1 MVGLPARGKSYIV
14 KKIARYLNW
23 LQHPTEIFN
32 VGNRRRIAAGGGQ
45 TIPKKSLDSELR
57 ESVRK
62 MSVNT
67 AAPTGIVDQK
77 DMLPRPALAT
87 QILVNGEPNQIPAT
101 PQTTNGHAN
110 LDDPDQPIPLPAPQP
125 MDQSADFFDPDNFKA
140 FQIREQ
146 VALET
151 LDELL
156 DYVLNGGGSVGILDA
171 TNSTLERRKMIINH
185 VRESAGP
192 ELGVLFLESRCIDKN
207 LLESNMRLK
216 LSGPD
221 YKDRDPAAALADF
234 KKRVQMYE
242 KTYVPLGDYEEENN
256 MSYIQMIDVGRK
268 IVAHQIKGFLSI
280 QAATYLMNFNLAPR
294 QIWLTRHGES
304 MDNANG
310 RIGGDSSLS
319 PAGLRYAKALTK
331 FIMSERA
338 AWEERQREKQASTH
352 FPPLPGDSTP
362 PNPEYTGQT
371 PVQEERN
378 FCVWTSM
385 LKRSIETAQYFNE
398 DEFDLKQ
405 MRMLNELNAGEMNG
419 MTYEEIKSDHY
430 EQYELRKKDKLHY
443 RYPGPGGEGYLD
455 IINRLQKVIIE
466 VERMTDHVL
475 LVGHRSITRVLLAYF
490 QGLQRE
496 DISDLDVPLG
506 VLYVL
511 EPVSR
516 PAGSLRVLRLTSHN
530 LETIWRRIQSIS
542 VQPDIGSLRIPTKL
556 STQASNQSTHRL
568 IFDLET
574 PSCSVYIYARMFLT
588 HTHQFNCDGL
598 TMG

>member
-45 TIPKKSLDSELR
+45 TIPHKSIDSELR

-67 AAPTGIVDQK
+67 TATTGIIDQK
-77 DMLPRPALAT
+77 DMLPPPVLAT
-87 QILVNGEPNQIPAT
+87 QILVNGEPNQVPAT

-110 LDDPDQPIPLPAPQP
+110 FHESSNPMRLPAPQHI
-125 MDQSADFFDPDNFKA
+125 DQSADFFDPDNAKA
-140 FQIREQ
+140 FQLREQ

-185 VRESAGP
+185 IRERAGS
-192 ELGVLFLESRCIDKN
+192 ELGVLFLESRCIDTN

-221 YKDRDPAAALADF
+221 YKNREDPAAALADF

-242 KTYVPLGDYEEENN
+242 KTYVPLGDYEEGNN

-304 MDNANG
+304 IDNVNG
-310 RIGGDSSLS
+310 RIGGDSPLS

-331 FIMSERA
+331 FVTSERA
-338 AWEERQREKQASTH
+338 LWEQRQREKQASTH
-352 FPPLPGDSTP
+352 FPPLPGDATP

-371 PVQEERN
+371 SDHEERN

-405 MRMLNELNAGEMNG
+405 MRMLNELNAGEMEG
-419 MTYEEIKSDHY
+419 MTYEKIRAEHN
-430 EQYELRKKDKLHY
+430 EQYELRKSDKLHY

-490 QGLQRE
+490 QGLKRE

-506 VLYVL
+506 VLYML
-511 EPVSR
+511 EPVSQR
-516 PAGSLRVLRLTSHN
+516 LELVHHLR
-530 LETIWRRIQSIS
+530 
-542 VQPDIGSLRIPTKL
+542 
-556 STQASNQSTHRL
+556 
-568 IFDLET
+568 
-574 PSCSVYIYARMFLT
+574 
-588 HTHQFNCDGL
+588 
-598 TMG
+598 

>member
-1 MVGLPARGKSYIV
+1 VSGASTPAKNRATTLDIPGLTRSKVSPDGRIAQRDVGAKLVIVMVGLPARGKSYIV

-23 LQHPTEIFN
+23 LQHPTKIFN

-45 TIPKKSLDSELR
+45 TLPNKSIDSQLR

-62 MSVNT
+62 MSVNG
-67 AAPTGIVDQK
+67 AAPSAIVDQK
-77 DMLPRPALAT
+77 DMLPPPAIAT
-87 QILVNGEPNQIPAT
+87 QILVNGEPNQVPPT
-101 PQTTNGHAN
+101 PQTAEAN
-110 LDDPDQPIPLPAPQP
+110 ANPHEPSQPIPLPAPQQ
-125 MDQSADFFDPDNFKA
+125 MDQSAAFFDPDNAKA
-140 FQIREQ
+140 FQLREQ

-171 TNSTLERRKMIINH
+171 TNSTRERRKMIMDHI
-185 VRESAGP
+185 RKRAGS
-192 ELGVLFLESRCIDKN
+192 ELGVLFLESRCIDQH

-221 YKDRDPAAALADF
+221 YKDRDDPTAALADF

-242 KTYVPLGDYEEENN
+242 KTYVPLGDYEEDNN
-256 MSYIQMIDVGRK
+256 VPYIQMIDVGRK

-304 MDNANG
+304 VDNVKG
-310 RIGGDSSLS
+310 RIGGDSPLS
-319 PAGLRYAKALTK
+319 PAGIHYAKALTA
-331 FIMSERA
+331 FIASERA
-338 AWEERQREKQASTH
+338 LWEKRQREKQASTH
-352 FPPLPGDSTP
+352 FPPLPGDATP
-362 PNPEYTGQT
+362 PNPEYTGQISH
-371 PVQEERN
+371 QEERH

-385 LKRSIETAQYFNE
+385 LKRSIETAQFFNE
-398 DEFDLKQ
+398 DDFDVKQ
-405 MRMLNELNAGEMNG
+405 MRMLNELNAGEFDG
-419 MTYEEIKSDHY
+419 MTYEKIKADHH

-490 QGLQRE
+490 QGLERE
-496 DISDLDVPLG
+496 DVSDLDVPLG
-506 VLYVL
+506 VVYML
-511 EPVSR
+511 EPV
-516 PAGSLRVLRLTSHN
+516 GRL
-530 LETIWRRIQSIS
+530 LGLL
-542 VQPDIGSLRIPTKL
+542 QPS
-556 STQASNQSTHRL
+556 S
-568 IFDLET
+568 
-574 PSCSVYIYARMFLT
+574 
-588 HTHQFNCDGL
+588 
-598 TMG
+598 